1 MAEDDPLLRAPGDR
15 FPMRPHQTTAVSTVD
30 FAGPAKGDES
40 ESIDLMAQ
48 WATLWARRVWIIAA
62 SILGL
67 ALAVIYSLMQVP
79 LYRSTAT
86 LELTPP
92 TIPILGDTGGGANMV
107 VPQSDY
113 QFLET
118 QYGLMRSQD
127 IARRV
132 VESLNLAG
140 KTGASGTEASRE
152 EQIKSLAAGL
162 AGSISVE
169 PVPDSRLVN
178 LTYTADDPQEAA
190 RIVNAYAKAYLQSNL
205 DRRYE
210 ATESTRQFLKESLE
224 ATRTALNDAESKLVA
239 YARSNNLIDIPGS
252 TSEDGQTTGGSSLS
266 GASLSS
272 LNSALA
278 EAQQRRIAAEQRFRQ
293 GSAISEVNQ
302 STTALRA
309 EKAKLE
315 TEYAEKS
322 NYFQDSYPDMVRLRL
337 SINAL
342 DREIRAEGSR
352 ASGSVRADYQAAL
365 AEEKALRARVQELSG
380 DVLDTRERS
389 IQYNMLQRELD
400 TNRTLYD
407 ALLDRYNK
415 VGVAS
420 DLDASLA
427 TIVDAGRVPGGPYTP
442 NIPLNLIFGL
452 FAGLGLGIALAFV
465 YEFMTDTIKSPDDVR
480 DKLHIALMGVIPKR
494 SRNENVIEQLEDPKS
509 PFSEAYSSLL
519 TTLRFSTNEGIPRSL
534 LITSVRAS
542 EGKSTTSFVLA
553 TQLAKLGKRVLLI
566 DADMRRPSFLNE
578 SSPTT
583 GLSSLLTTTADVA
596 HDHIV
601 KTRADNLWLMPSG
614 PIPPNP
620 SQLLS
625 SPRFKSILQQF
636 ETNFDCV
643 IIDAPPSHGL
653 ADATLL
659 GAVVSGVLLL
669 VESRRVRRK
678 YALETIA
685 QLRSGHCNL
694 LGACLSKYAGAS
706 TKYGYNYNYYSKY
719 GEEGDK
725 IEAHELSPLLLDG
738 EVR

>member
-1 MAEDDPLLRAPGDR
+1 MAEDDPYLRAPNQR
-15 FPMRPHQTTAVSTVD
+15 FPLGPQGEPRVPATVVAVKGTAD
-30 FAGPAKGDES
+30 EAGLD
-40 ESIDLMAQ
+40 IMAL
-48 WATLWARRVWIIAA
+48 WTTLWARRIWIIAA
-62 SILGL
+62 AILGL
-67 ALAVIYSLMQVP
+67 SLAVIYSLLQTP
-79 LYRSTAT
+79 LYRSTTT
-86 LELTPP
+86 LELNPP
-92 TIPILGDTGGGANMV
+92 TIPILGETGGGANMV
-107 VPQSDY
+107 VPQSDW

-140 KTGASGTEASRE
+140 KGGSERSASSRDE
-152 EQIKSLAAGL
+152 EIKSAAAGL

-178 LTYTADDPQEAA
+178 LTYTADDPREAA
-190 RIVNAYAKAYLQSNL
+190 RIVNAYAKAYVQSNL

-210 ATESTRQFLKESLE
+210 ATESTRQFLKERLD
-224 ATRTALNDAESKLVA
+224 ATRVALNDAESKLVA
-239 YARSNNLIDIPGS
+239 YARTNNLVDIPG
-252 TSEDGQTTGGSSLS
+252 TTGEDGESSGGSSLS
-266 GASLSS
+266 GASLGS

-322 NYFQDSYPDMVRLRL
+322 NYFQDSYPDMVRLRS

-342 DREIRAEGSR
+342 DREIRAESSR
-352 ASGSVRADYQAAL
+352 ASGSVRANYQAAL
-365 AEEKALRARVQELSG
+365 AEEKALRTRVQQLSS
-380 DVLDTRERS
+380 DVLDNRERS

-420 DLDASLA
+420 DLDATLA

-442 NIPLNLIFGL
+442 NIPLNLLFGL
-452 FAGLGLGIALAFV
+452 FAGLGLGVALAFA
-465 YEFMTDTIKSPDDVR
+465 YDFLTDTIKTPDDVR
-480 DKLHIALMGVIPKR
+480 DKLRLPLMGVIPKR
-494 SRNENVIEQLEDPKS
+494 QRNENLIEQLGDPKS
-509 PFSEAYSSLL
+509 PISEAYSSLL

-553 TQLAKLGKRVLLI
+553 TELAKLGKRVLLI
-566 DADMRRPSFLNE
+566 DADMRRPSFLHE
-578 SSPTT
+578 SSPST
-583 GLSSLLTTTADVA
+583 GLSSVLTSSGTAVQ
-596 HDHIV
+596 DHVV
-601 KTRADNLWLMPSG
+601 KTRAENLWLMPSG

-625 SPRFKSILQQF
+625 SQRFRSILQQLD
-636 ETNFDCV
+636 EHFDCV

-659 GAVVSGVLLL
+659 GAVASGVLLL
-669 VESRRVRRK
+669 LESGKVRRK
-678 YALETIA
+678 YALEAIS
-685 QLRSGHCNL
+685 QLRSGQCNL
-694 LGACLSKYAGAS
+694 LGAALSKYVGAH
-706 TKYGYNYNYYSKY
+706 TNYGYNYNYYSKQD
-719 GEEGDK
+719 GEKDK
-725 IEAHELSPLLLDG
+725 VEAHELSPLLLDG
-738 EVR
+738 EVS